1 VPDRSL
7 ALIANP
13 VAGGG
18 RGRRAL
24 GAACAE
30 LERRGARFRA
40 LTTASAS
47 HATRLAREVA
57 GGTVETVVAVGGDGH
72 VGSLAGVLRETDT
85 PLAIVPAGRGN
96 DLARVL
102 GIPTDPAAAAGLAL
116 DGEARPVDVG
126 EVDGAPF
133 LGIASLGFDSDA
145 NRIANESRL
154 RGNAVYL
161 YAALRALAGW
171 RHARFQVTVDEA
183 KLVKGDAVYLYAA
196 LRALAAWRPARFE
209 VTVDG
214 EHHAFYGYTVA
225 VANSKAYGG
234 GMMLVP
240 HARLDDRRLDVLM
253 VHEHSRVRW
262 LTLLPRVFQGTHV
275 GDPRAE
281 FSTGRV
287 VEVRADRPFTVYADG
302 DPIGDLPVTVRVGE
316 RQVRIVAPPAGPAR

>member
-1 VPDRSL
+1 MPDRSL

-47 HATRLAREVA
+47 DATRLAREVA
-57 GGTVETVVAVGGDGH
+57 GGAVETVVAVGGDGH

-102 GIPTDPAAAAGLAL
+102 GIPTDPAAAARLAL
-116 DGEARPVDVG
+116 DGEARPFDVG

-161 YAALRALAGW
+161 YAALRALASW
-171 RHARFQVTVDEA
+171 RHAH
-183 KLVKGDAVYLYAA
+183 
-196 LRALAAWRPARFE
+196 FE

-214 EHHAFYGYTVA
+214 ERHAFSGYTVA
-225 VANSKAYGG
+225 VANSRAYGG

-253 VHEHSRVRW
+253 VHEHSRLRW
-262 LTLLPRVFQGTHV
+262 LASLPRVFRGAHV

-281 FSTGRV
+281 FSTGQV

-302 DPIGDLPVTVRVGE
+302 DPIGELPVTVRVGE
-316 RQVRIVAPPAGPAR
+316 RQVRIVAPAAGPAR

>member
-1 VPDRSL
+1 MPDRSL

-47 HATRLAREVA
+47 DATRLAREVA
-57 GGTVETVVAVGGDGH
+57 GGAVETVVAVGGDGH

-102 GIPTDPAAAAGLAL
+102 GIPTDPAAAARLAL
-116 DGEARPVDVG
+116 DGEARPFDVG

-161 YAALRALAGW
+161 YAALRALASW
-171 RHARFQVTVDEA
+171 RHAH
-183 KLVKGDAVYLYAA
+183 
-196 LRALAAWRPARFE
+196 FE

-214 EHHAFYGYTVA
+214 ERHAFSGYTVA

-253 VHEHSRVRW
+253 VHEHSRLRW
-262 LTLLPRVFQGTHV
+262 LASLPRVFRGAHV

-281 FSTGRV
+281 FSTGQV

-302 DPIGDLPVTVRVGE
+302 DPIGELPVTVRVGE
-316 RQVRIVAPPAGPAR
+316 RQVRIVAPAAGPAR

>member
-1 VPDRSL
+1 MPECSL

-18 RGRRAL
+18 QGRRAL
-24 GAACAE
+24 DAACAE

-40 LTTASAS
+40 LTSASAS
-47 HATRLAREVA
+47 HAIDLAREMAA
-57 GGTVETVVAVGGDGH
+57 GAAETVVAVGGDGH

-102 GIPTDPAAAAGLAL
+102 GIPTDPAAAARLAL
-116 DGEARPVDVG
+116 EGGVRPFDVG

-133 LGIASLGFDSDA
+133 LGIASLGIDSEA
-145 NRIANESRL
+145 NRIANQSRL

-171 RHARFQVTVDEA
+171 RHARF
-183 KLVKGDAVYLYAA
+183 
-196 LRALAAWRPARFE
+196 E

-214 EHHAFYGYTVA
+214 EPHAFSGYSVA

-240 HARLDDRRLDVLM
+240 HAVLDDGRLDVLL
-253 VHEHSRVRW
+253 VHEHSRLRW
-262 LTLLPRVFQGTHV
+262 LAMVPRVFRGTHV

-287 VEVRADRPFTVYADG
+287 VEVSADRRFTVYADG
-302 DPIGDLPVTVRVGE
+302 DPIGELPVTVRVGD
-316 RQVRIVAPPAGPAR
+316 RPVRIVVPAAGPPG